1 MKTFEEIEKRFAEIE
16 SEMDVEGADLDALT
30 EEVKTLKE
38 ERKQLEDNEQKRAN
52 LLDDIATGKVGKE
65 IPKAEERKVMENKVE
80 VLNPMDLALRSA
92 EYESAFTKRFTQVN
106 PQYTEAEQR
115 ALNTTNG
122 AALIPHRWLTTIY
135 DEMKETHPILQ
146 DLTWNNIDAIVEIPK
161 RLAIT
166 SGDAAVMEEGTC
178 PVGEENEFESITV
191 DLIEIQKMIEIT
203 AKMSMLLPEA
213 FKNWLINEVRDRIGH
228 QLAVQVVAKL
238 KEQVA
243 AQNKLTAATPGT
255 LEVADVLGLLATEG
269 TGVAKIYANRKTV
282 FANIAQ
288 LKLNESTAFLPNLQD
303 SLSGNLIGT
312 EVRMESAMADG
323 ELLLV
328 FPQDV
333 FLNVPGGIRM
343 RQEEDACFKIKISG
357 ITFMGLVLTYTNGA
371 ALLTVG
377 TGV

>member
-38 ERKQLEDNEQKRAN
+38 ERKQLEANEQKRAN

-65 IPKAEERKVMENKVE
+65 IPKVEERKVMENKVE

-106 PQYTEAEQR
+106 AQYTEAEQR

-122 AALIPHRWLTTIY
+122 AALIPNRWLTTIY

-178 PVGEENEFESITV
+178 PVGEENEFASVTV

-213 FKNWLINEVRDRIGH
+213 FKNWLIKIGR
-228 QLAVQVVAKL
+228 ASCRERV
-238 KEQVA
+238 
-243 AQNKLTAATPGT
+243 
-255 LEVADVLGLLATEG
+255 
-269 TGVAKIYANRKTV
+269 
-282 FANIAQ
+282 
-288 LKLNESTAFLPNLQD
+288 
-303 SLSGNLIGT
+303 
-312 EVRMESAMADG
+312 
-323 ELLLV
+323 
-328 FPQDV
+328 
-333 FLNVPGGIRM
+333 
-343 RQEEDACFKIKISG
+343 
-357 ITFMGLVLTYTNGA
+357 
-371 ALLTVG
+371 
-377 TGV
+377 